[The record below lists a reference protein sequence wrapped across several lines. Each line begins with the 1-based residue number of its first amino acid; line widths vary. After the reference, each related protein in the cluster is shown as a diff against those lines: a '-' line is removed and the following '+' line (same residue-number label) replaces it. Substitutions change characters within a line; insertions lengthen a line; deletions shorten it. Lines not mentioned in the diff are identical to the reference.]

1 MSFAVNKLLRIAV
14 LDDHALIRMALKLQL
29 QSVADFHLVG
39 LYASSGELI
48 SALRDT
54 EVDLLVLDYQLQE
67 CDLDGLRLIRL
78 LRNKYPHL
86 LILVSSATET
96 PFFVKQIIDVGAN
109 GFLGK
114 SQSLD
119 DLIPAIR
126 TVASKRLYLS
136 PLLAFELHHPP
147 PGAVPEPGA
156 DSSMLMNLEALSPK
170 ENEVLRCFLD
180 GLRITQIASKFSR
193 SIKTISGQKQ
203 AAFRK
208 LGIRTDAELFK
219 VQRRLDWQTT
229 RQAPPE
235 AEWGPGAATGQ
246 AEVGLEKCHK
256 ASTVSASH
264 ACPRT
269 DDAQDRPQGSQP
281 GEVAD

>member
-1 MSFAVNKLLRIAV
+1 
-14 LDDHALIRMALKLQL
+14 
-29 QSVADFHLVG
+29 
-39 LYASSGELI
+39 
-48 SALRDT
+48 
-54 EVDLLVLDYQLQE
+54 
-67 CDLDGLRLIRL
+67 
-78 LRNKYPHL
+78 
-86 LILVSSATET
+86 
-96 PFFVKQIIDVGAN
+96 
-109 GFLGK
+109 
-114 SQSLD
+114 
-119 DLIPAIR
+119 
-126 TVASKRLYLS
+126 
-136 PLLAFELHHPP
+136 
-147 PGAVPEPGA
+147 
-156 DSSMLMNLEALSPK
+156 MNLEALSPK

-246 AEVGLEKCHK
+246 AEAGLEKCHK

>member
-78 LRNKYPHL
+78 LRNKYPQL

-96 PFFVKQIIDVGAN
+96 PFFVKQIIDIGAH

-147 PGAVPEPGA
+147 APEPGA
-156 DSSMLMNLEALSPK
+156 DSAMLMNLESLSPK

-208 LGIRTDAELFK
+208 LGIRNDAELFK

-235 AEWGPGAATGQ
+235 AEWGAGAAPGQ
-246 AEVGLEKCHK
+246 VEAGLEKSHK
-256 ASTVSASH
+256 ASTVSAAHS
-264 ACPRT
+264 CSKT
-269 DDAQDRPQGSQP
+269 DDAQDRPQGSLP